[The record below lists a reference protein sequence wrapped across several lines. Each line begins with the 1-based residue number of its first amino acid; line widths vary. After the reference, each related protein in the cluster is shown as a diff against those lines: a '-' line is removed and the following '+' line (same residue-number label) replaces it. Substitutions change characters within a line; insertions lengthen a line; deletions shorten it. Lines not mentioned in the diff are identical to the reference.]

1 MIEEIKKGS
10 IWRKWDL
17 HIHTPN
23 SHLNSKY
30 KCTYKEIAEK
40 IIKEEIEVIGI
51 TNYFIVE
58 ENEITELKKFL
69 PNETLVL
76 ANFEFRTNDK
86 NKSGEYINSH
96 VLFNLD
102 KVSIT
107 QILESLSRIP
117 LNNIADDN
125 TQYCTIENIK
135 KYGADNITISF
146 DDLRKQLEQDFSIL
160 NDFLMVGVN
169 NGYGGFHPDNKPRN
183 IQLAKKMDKCSNLI
197 FGRASDRN
205 FFLNLEGPRKD
216 IFKLPKP
223 VFVCSDA
230 HSLNT
235 IGSEFTWVKA
245 DKTFE
250 GLRQTIFEPQE
261 RTRIQENNPKY
272 DYEKPYFSSINF
284 KEDEQIFKDDSD
296 LIFCKSTKTLPL
308 NPNLVTII
316 GGRGE
321 GKSMLSEYISSSF
334 YGKTGNKIGEFNKT
348 EKIEVEYSKT
358 ILNDDEKI
366 LFPLGENE
374 HSVDFIYISQGDLKS
389 KVESQDKKSLL
400 ADSISKLAKL
410 EKPEF
415 DNDLNKLILS
425 SIKELQELQQFLKI
439 NENKIDYLKKEEKKT
454 NEFISNITTEENK
467 EKLEQY
473 SSNLEKIKNNIS
485 KSTELKFLTK
495 YLNDTVTS
503 INEKINEV
511 NGEINLIPLLT
522 EEQSIFKNQL
532 EVINNWLNNISKEV
546 SDLTDKN
553 TKIKESFNEVY
564 KGDLS
569 TLLKDV
575 DKFQTVLLN
584 IREKISKVTQ
594 KNKRFESLKKL
605 IFISEED
612 KESLI
617 NKIRSQYSLQKTKLE
632 QDWKNFTDFE
642 KNDDLNDVQ
651 KEIMENLLQDLSVEV
666 LIEFNETS
674 FYEKIYHCINGAVWR
689 VKNNLKA
696 QKEYFEI
703 DDIDSFYN
711 FLENKFLEVCESNN
725 GLDTERLT
733 KLFFDSN
740 EQKDYINVYPI
751 LKYDGKDLNKISVGQ
766 KGTVYLKLK
775 LATEAFSKP
784 IIFDQPED
792 DLDNEFIMNNLIN
805 LFKELKKYRQ
815 VIIVTHNA
823 NLVINADAEQ
833 VIVATNDKG
842 KLKYLSGSLE
852 NELINK
858 KICQILEGGELA
870 FEKRRRKYK
879 IQ

>member
-1 MIEEIKKGS
+1 MIEEIKRGS

-23 SHLNSKY
+23 SHLNCKY
-30 KCTYKEIAEK
+30 KCTYKEIADK
-40 IIKEEIEVIGI
+40 IIQEEIEVVGI

-58 ENEITELKKFL
+58 ENEITELKKHL
-69 PNETLVL
+69 PSDTLVL

-86 NKSGEYINSH
+86 NKKGEYINSH
-96 VLFNLD
+96 VLFNLET
-102 KVSIT
+102 VSIP
-107 QILESLSRIP
+107 QILESLSRIQ

-125 TQYCTIENIK
+125 AKYCTIENIK
-135 KYGADNITISF
+135 KYGADNVTISF
-146 DDLRKQLEQDFSIL
+146 DDLRKQLFQDFNIWQ
-160 NDFLMVGVN
+160 DFLMVGVN

-183 IQLAKKMDKCSNLI
+183 IQLAKKMDKCSDLI

-216 IFKLPKP
+216 FFKLPKP

-250 GLRQTIFEPQE
+250 GLKQTIFEPQE
-261 RTRIQENNPKY
+261 RTRIQENNPKF
-272 DYEKPYFSSINF
+272 DFEKPYFSLINF
-284 KEDEQIFKDDSD
+284 KENEQIFKDDTD
-296 LIFCKSTKTLPL
+296 LIFCESTKTLPL

-334 YGKTGNKIGEFNKT
+334 YGKNVSKVGEFNKT

-366 LFPLGENE
+366 LFPLGEDE

-389 KVESQDKKSLL
+389 KVENQSKKSLL

-410 EKPEF
+410 EKPDF
-415 DNDLNKLILS
+415 DNDLNNLILS
-425 SIKELQELQQFLKI
+425 SIKELQELEEFLKI
-439 NENKIDYLKKEEKKT
+439 SENKIDYLKEKEKKT

-467 EKLEQY
+467 EKLQEY
-473 SSNLEKIKNNIS
+473 SGNLEKIKNDIS
-485 KSTELKFLTK
+485 KSTELKSLTS
-495 YLNDTVTS
+495 YLKDVIISLNS
-503 INEKINEV
+503 KINEV
-511 NGEINLIPLLT
+511 NEENNLIPLLS
-522 EEQSIFKNQL
+522 EDENIFTNQI
-532 EVINNWLNNISKEV
+532 EAINNWLNKINKEV
-546 SDLTDKN
+546 SELTDKN
-553 TKIKESFNEVY
+553 KEIKESFNQVY

-575 DKFQTVLLN
+575 DKFQTALIN
-584 IREKISKVTQ
+584 IREKINSVTQ
-594 KNKRFESLKKL
+594 KIKRYESLKQL
-605 IFISEED
+605 IFINEED
-612 KESLI
+612 RESLI
-617 NKIRSQYSLQKTKLE
+617 KKIKTQYSLQKNKLL
-632 QDWKNFTDFE
+632 QDWRNFTDFE
-642 KNDDLNDVQ
+642 KNEDLNDAQ
-651 KEIMENLLQDLSVEV
+651 KEIMENLLQDLSVEAV
-666 LIEFNETS
+666 IEFDENC

-689 VKNNLKA
+689 VKNNLEA
-696 QKEYFEI
+696 QKNYFKI
-703 DDIDSFYN
+703 NDIDTFYN
-711 FLENKFLEVCESNN
+711 FLENRFLEVCESNN
-725 GLDTERLT
+725 GLDTQRLT
-733 KLFFDSN
+733 KIFFDSK
-740 EQKDYINVYPI
+740 ERKDYINVYPV
-751 LKYDGKDLNKISVGQ
+751 LKYAGKDLNKISVGQ

-833 VIVATNDKG
+833 IIVATNDKG

-852 NELINK
+852 NNLINK

-879 IQ
+879 IE